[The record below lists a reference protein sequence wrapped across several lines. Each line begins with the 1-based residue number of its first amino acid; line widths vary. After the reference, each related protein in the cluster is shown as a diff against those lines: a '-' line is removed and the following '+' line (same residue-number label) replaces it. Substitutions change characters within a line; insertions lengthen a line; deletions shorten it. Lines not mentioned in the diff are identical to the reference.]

1 MFIKS
6 KRQQSRF
13 INGKIPK
20 PEKDYIM
27 YDDWEGCNLIIMP
40 LLINS
45 MEPWIGDG
53 LLTLMMD
60 GKILNCGQNRSI
72 EGQSNMDLS
81 IRERTSHLP
90 TWKCLC

>member
-1 MFIKS
+1 
-6 KRQQSRF
+6 
-13 INGKIPK
+13 
-20 PEKDYIM
+20 M

-72 EGQSNMDLS
+72 MTCHFGENHQNENLEITAVRKITGVL
-81 IRERTSHLP
+81 IFEVTSA
-90 TWKCLC
+90 K